1 VYAYR
6 YYNIVRRTSTSE
18 RLIRQQY
25 HNSHDPVYCEHF
37 QPFHQMNKSYLVSL
51 PERILRAIA
60 AGIGGFLYEASLL
73 VLPGWLRGTR
83 IYIAIIAGLLRITIE
98 LVGGAYGILPPKD
111 ISAQELA
118 ARKAAGTGIE
128 LAGLFTLGWS
138 PLWIFAAIA
147 DLTGGTRTY
156 LRLLVSEL
164 KNDGRLSEDE
174 NINTVEELL
183 DTLENTSG
191 IAAEALDVPPLNVN
205 DMRRTWSDLRKNATS
220 LPDADRLAALYASMQ
235 GVSKKEKTSIY
246 ALSKSIGAAAMKAGI
261 QTGHIHIL
269 DFYIASLQ
277 TINAEGLVNY
287 TKRVTL
293 PYRAVAASHL
303 DPMHITY
310 TERLLRRIGIK

>member
-1 VYAYR
+1 MPVDTIIQYAAPPS
-6 YYNIVRRTSTSE
+6 VRDWSCNNTRTVTIPVIANNFFTF
-18 RLIRQQY
+18 IR
-25 HNSHDPVYCEHF
+25 
-37 QPFHQMNKSYLVSL
+37 MNKSYLISL
-51 PERILRAIA
+51 PERILRATA
-60 AGIGGFLYEASLL
+60 AGVGGFLYEASLL

-83 IYIAIIAGLLRITIE
+83 IYTAIVAGLLRITIE
-98 LVGGAYGILPPKD
+98 LVGGAYGILPPND
-111 ISAQELA
+111 VTAQELA
-118 ARKAAGTGIE
+118 TRKAAGTGIE
-128 LAGLFTLGWS
+128 LAGLLTLGWS

-174 NINTVEELL
+174 NINTVQELL

-205 DMRRTWSDLRKNATS
+205 DMRRTWSDLRNNATS

-235 GVSKKEKTSIY
+235 GVSKKEKTSIH
-246 ALSKSIGAAAMKAGI
+246 ALSRSIGAAAMRAGV
-261 QTGHIHIL
+261 QTGHIHII

-277 TINAEGLVNY
+277 TINAEGLANY

-303 DPMHITY
+303 DPMHLTY
-310 TERLLRRIGIK
+310 TERLLKRIGIK